1 MCDMRKAGAFFY
13 AAAIAASAACS
24 AWTVNSGNADKNGII
39 YSAIV
44 IQKRQ

>member
-1 MCDMRKAGAFFY
+1 MCDMHKAGALFY
-13 AAAIAASAACS
+13 AAAIAASAACF
-24 AWTVNSGNADKNGII
+24 AGTVNSGNADKNGII